1 MNRRHFLLALLL
13 LFAASGLVKI
23 VVPDVQAQLVRLF
36 QKGTATQGNCVSW
49 FGNGVLQDAGA
60 PCGGSGSVPG
70 GIAGNVQYNGGGTF
84 SGLANGSAT
93 QVLHGGSSP
102 AMGAVN
108 LGTDVTS
115 TLPVANGGTGV
126 TTAQGNG
133 AKVQLST
140 GTTTTN
146 DCVKFDANG
155 NTVDAGAGCGGA
167 ASLTVGDGTHSV
179 TGTTALTFGNG
190 FVTNAGT
197 TNATVNMVATLP
209 AAKIATYHPAAAD
222 MGEALTLAATT
233 GTPALVLDTPTAT
246 LFAPGMTLTISVPKI
261 TSGVSWTLTN
271 STGITMRGL
280 NSTTLPQGTQGTFV
294 VNFDGSFIDF
304 FPGMQAPTTTSLG
317 GILSA
322 TAPSHNFLTGFDT
335 TGTQTTAQPAFTD
348 ISGSVAAGQMPAL
361 TGDITTSAGAVA
373 TTLATVNA
381 NVGSF
386 TAANITV
393 NAKGLVTAAANGSA
407 SAGGGTFNYSDNG
420 VTVTAGTYF
429 TPIGGGGIPQSTEA
443 NVQIKAPSALTVN
456 NLQVGLSADP
466 GSGQTLAVTM
476 RKAGSDQ
483 TLTCTVTGTGG
494 GTAISC
500 QDLTHSISVAQNDL
514 IDWKVVTT
522 GTYVA
527 TPTITITANS
537 GTTNNGVTGSAVNG
551 NLVKG
556 SGSASIVDSGI
567 VAANVITTANTA
579 TTSTAGIAKLHNV
592 GFSAGWIATV
602 NPNNVVIAVIN
613 QASTISAI
621 IGAVETATGGTAT
634 VTVNKAASGTACSG
648 GTAVSSSFNAN
659 GTAATNQT
667 ITGGTTSLA
676 AGDRLCLQTTGTT
689 TWTGGTGVG
698 TITVFLAP
706 S

>member
-155 NTVDAGAGCGGA
+155 NTVDAGAGCGSSGG
-167 ASLTVGDGTHSV
+167 SLTVGDGTHSV
-179 TGTTALTFGNG
+179 TGTTNLTFGSGFTTNNG
-190 FVTNAGT
+190 TV
-197 TNATVNMVATLP
+197 NATVNMTATDNTKTASYSVVAG
-209 AAKIATYHPAAAD
+209 D
-222 MGEALTLAATT
+222 MANALTLAATT
-233 GTPALVLDTPTAT
+233 GSPALTLPTASST
-246 LFAPGMTLTISVPKI
+246 IFAPGMTLTISVPKI
-261 TSGVSWTLTN
+261 TSGVVWTVTN
-271 STGITMRGL
+271 STGLTMRGL
-280 NSTTLPQGTQGTFV
+280 SSTTLYPGASGTFV
-294 VNFDGSFIDF
+294 ANADGSTLDF
-304 FPGMQAPTTTSLG
+304 FPGAQTAAAGTS
-317 GILSA
+317 
-322 TAPSHNFLTGFDT
+322 T
-335 TGTQTTAQPAFTD
+335 TGTLGAVIPDGSSIT
-348 ISGSVAAGQMPAL
+348 ISGGVISAAASG
-361 TGDITTSAGAVA
+361 TGCLVSGGAGAVFNNGSSACITNTDMTFAAGTLSLGTNTSELGAVKTFGNTSGDVTVKPQAVAGTATALTYPNTSGTFAISAGVQAPLTVSA
-373 TTLATVNA
+373 TTGAISTGGLNSVSGAL
-381 NVGSF
+381 
-386 TAANITV
+386 
-393 NAKGLVTAAANGSA
+393 KGNGSGTITQA
-407 SAGGGTFNYSDNG
+407 ACADLSNGAAGCSAG
-420 VTVTAGTYF
+420 
-429 TPIGGGGIPQSTEA
+429 
-443 NVQIKAPSALTVN
+443 
-456 NLQVGLSADP
+456 
-466 GSGQTLAVTM
+466 
-476 RKAGSDQ
+476 
-483 TLTCTVTGTGG
+483 
-494 GTAISC
+494 
-500 QDLTHSISVAQNDL
+500 
-514 IDWKVVTT
+514 
-522 GTYVA
+522 
-527 TPTITITANS
+527 
-537 GTTNNGVTGSAVNG
+537 
-551 NLVKG
+551 
-556 SGSASIVDSGI
+556 
-567 VAANVITTANTA
+567 TA

-592 GFSAGWIATV
+592 PVSAGWIATV

-634 VTVNKAASGTACSG
+634 VSVSKAASGTACSG
-648 GTAVSSSFNAN
+648 GTVLHSGSFNAN

-667 ITGGTTSLA
+667 LTVTTSTLA

-689 TWTGGTGVG
+689 TWTGGTGIG